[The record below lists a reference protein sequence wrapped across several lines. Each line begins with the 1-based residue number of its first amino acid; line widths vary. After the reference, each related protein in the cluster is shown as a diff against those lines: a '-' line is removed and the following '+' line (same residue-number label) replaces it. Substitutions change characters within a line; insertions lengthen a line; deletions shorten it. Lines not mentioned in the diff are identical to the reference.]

1 MIKTTDGGQWVSC
14 YSCTTTLTN
23 LISGTTSQLCPAITS
38 NDLLF
43 VLFIHEQCSLS
54 ISSMLSLRPSHRLPW
69 AVKFIQCRA
78 RSTALRIPPFDAA
91 TISKIQSRLSPTL
104 APGTPLPGHTV
115 QFTKRPASEAAI
127 LIPLMNIDDEPHVL
141 MEVRAAN
148 MRSHG
153 GEIA

>member
-1 MIKTTDGGQWVSC
+1 MEDNGYHV
-14 YSCTTTLTN
+14 TLVLLLS
-23 LISGTTSQLCPAITS
+23 LIQFQARRVYFVRLLPL

-69 AVKFIQCRA
+69 AVKSFQCRA

-127 LIPLMNIDDEPHVL
+127 LIPLMNVNDEPHVL